1 MGKIHKA
8 LERAEKEVKEKRSQI
23 LGDSLPVG
31 VEPSKK
37 WPIKMVPNQYDEMR
51 AKLLSL
57 YAKDVIKTILFAA
70 TSHGGGCSTTAMGL
84 AASLAENSRL
94 KVIVVDVN
102 LRTPKL
108 HEQFN
113 IEKIH
118 SLSDLSQASSKDE
131 SRIRHVGFGNLYV
144 TTCFGYASGLMSL
157 FESSQF
163 EDFLETIGK
172 QFDYVVLDAPPMP
185 GSLEAKILSAK
196 VDGVILVIEAGKTR
210 RQIALKAIKE
220 VEQAGGKLLGVVL
233 NKREHHIPKWIYK
246 RL

>member
-1 MGKIHKA
+1 MGKIHEA
-8 LERAEKEVKEKRSQI
+8 LERAEKEGKERQSQI
-23 LGDSLPVG
+23 FDDSLPVA

-37 WPIKMVPNQYDEMR
+37 WLLKKVPNQYDEMR
-51 AKLLSL
+51 SKLLSIH
-57 YAKDVIKTILFAA
+57 AKNSIKKILFAA
-70 TSHGGGCSTTAMGL
+70 TSHGGGCSTTVMGL

-102 LRTPKL
+102 LRTPML
-108 HEQFN
+108 HKQFN

-118 SLSDLSQASSKDE
+118 SLSDLSQGNSENE
-131 SRIRHVGFGNLYV
+131 SRIRRVGFGNLYV
-144 TTCFGYASGLMSL
+144 TTCFGYSSGVMGL

-163 EDFLETIGK
+163 EEFLETISK
-172 QFDYVVLDAPPMP
+172 QFDYVILDAPPVP
-185 GSLEAKILSAK
+185 GSLEAKVLSAK

-220 VEQAGGKLLGVVL
+220 VEQAGGNVLGVVL

>member
-8 LERAEKEVKEKRSQI
+8 LERAEKESEKRRSKI
-23 LGDSLPVG
+23 LGDSLPVA
-31 VEPSKK
+31 VEPSKT
-37 WPIKMVPNQYDEMR
+37 WLIKKVPNQYDEMR
-51 AKLLSL
+51 AKMLSI
-57 YAKDVIKTILFAA
+57 YARDAIKTILFAA
-70 TSHGGGCSTTAMGL
+70 TSHGGGCSTTAMGF
-84 AASLAENSRL
+84 AASRAENSRH
-94 KVIVVDVN
+94 KVILVDVN

-108 HEQFN
+108 HEQFD

-118 SLSDLSQASSKDE
+118 SLSDLAPASSEDE
-131 SRIRHVGFGNLYV
+131 SRIKHVGFGNLYV
-144 TTCFGYASGLMSL
+144 TTCFGYSSGLMSL

-163 EDFLETIGK
+163 DEFLETIGK

-185 GSLEAKILSAK
+185 GSLEARILSAK